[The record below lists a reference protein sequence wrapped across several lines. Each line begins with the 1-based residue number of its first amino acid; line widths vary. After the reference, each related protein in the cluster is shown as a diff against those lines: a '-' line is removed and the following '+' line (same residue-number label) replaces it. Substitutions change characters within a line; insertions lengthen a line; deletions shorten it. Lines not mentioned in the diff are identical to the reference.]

1 MDDATL
7 GSLVQLLIQG
17 MVSAVFIYAWAME
30 RKERQDQA
38 KSFSVERDG
47 WMKEL
52 IDMAREAYGMRAKGG
67 NAVVISD
74 PQSKL

>member
-52 IDMAREAYGMRAKGG
+52 IDMAREAYSMRVKNGD
-67 NAVVISD
+67 AVVIND
-74 PQSKL
+74 HQPKL